1 MLYVLRASV
10 RINGNTRQKWFRGDR
25 DGRGSCSA
33 RGTHGNQEPPSSRLS
48 YRSAKPREYGG
59 ISAKGMAGISHVV
72 GRKLERPDEMLNGS
86 KATEASARSSCR
98 ELLLVCSSEAGSAG
112 KQLPILPLLQNN
124 YLCEVNLLGDT
135 VFYTLQVWIL
145 RTTTRS
151 ISNQFNSPLS
161 HLLAQPT

>member
-59 ISAKGMAGISHVV
+59 ISAKGMAGISFRPCANHMLWGESWRDRTRCSTAQKQPRPRHV
-72 GRKLERPDEMLNGS
+72 RHAESCCSCAAARPD
-86 KATEASARSSCR
+86 
-98 ELLLVCSSEAGSAG
+98 
-112 KQLPILPLLQNN
+112 LQGNSFPFF
-124 YLCEVNLLGDT
+124 LC
-135 VFYTLQVWIL
+135 YRI
-145 RTTTRS
+145 
-151 ISNQFNSPLS
+151 IIC
-161 HLLAQPT
+161 AK

>member
-59 ISAKGMAGISHVV
+59 ISAKGM
-72 GRKLERPDEMLNGS
+72 DEMLNGS